1 MKTKLNLTTLAL
13 CFAFAITSFA
23 QTNVGVKGTMNIAF
37 NSRVTPSAKDIYTLN
52 LNVNESVVF
61 SGVITNTP
69 FIDGLVSVSQ
79 PARIDYGIDCA
90 LINPRNPADVR
101 TIGRFFGTVPITPEG
116 LYDYASGSL
125 KIIVNQMGRAEGF
138 ESKFLGTAQGKPLKK
153 SGGLLAKAKSA
164 LSVAKVVG
172 GKTVTIAVKNYD
184 TMVFGPTFTMSAG
197 PVGVYPKTQVTGSMI
212 YDYDRAAWY
221 PKDVGVNSDNPGSKS
236 NDKLSGSI
244 RWAEKP
250 KTGNTRQG
258 QYEFDLR
265 LNEPVAKE
273 DAAFS
278 APSDEASFF
287 TVDDTL
293 MSLAGTMKYTDTFSG
308 ESVVRSE
315 VAVALVGNKITKQQ
329 CMELTKLIIFSMVVP
344 MNNE

>member
-1 MKTKLNLTTLAL
+1 MKLKTILAL
-13 CFAFAITSFA
+13 CLAFAITSTA
-23 QTNVGVKGTMNIAF
+23 QTNVGVKGAMNIAF
-37 NSRVTPSAKDIYTLN
+37 NSRVTATAKDIYTLS
-52 LNVNESVVF
+52 LTVNESVVF
-61 SGVITNTP
+61 SGIITNTP
-69 FIDGLVSVSQ
+69 FIDGLLSVSQ
-79 PARIDYGIDCA
+79 PAKIDYGIDCA
-90 LINPRNPADVR
+90 LINPRNAADIR

-116 LYDYASGSL
+116 LYDFQSGNL
-125 KIIVNQMGRAEGF
+125 KIIVNQMGKAEGF
-138 ESKFLGTAQGKPLKK
+138 ESPFRGTAQGKPLKK
-153 SGGLLAKAKSA
+153 VSGFLSKAKGA
-164 LSVAKVVG
+164 LSIGKVVG

-184 TMVFGPTFTMSAG
+184 TMVFGPTFTMAAG
-197 PVGVYPKTQVTGSMI
+197 PVGVYPKTSVSGSMV

-250 KTGNTRQG
+250 KTGNSRQG

-265 LNEPVAKE
+265 VNEPIAKE

-278 APSDEASFF
+278 APSDESSFF
-287 TVDDTL
+287 SVDETL
-293 MSLAGTMKYTDTFSG
+293 MSLSGTMKYTDTFQG
-308 ESVVRSE
+308 DSVIKSDVT
-315 VAVALVGNKITKQQ
+315 VALVGNKISKQQ